1 MTGSSVTAAQDEQQ
15 HEAAAAGLDEESAR
29 LLATLAR
36 NIRLFRSQRGMTRKN
51 LAEQS
56 GVSLPHLARL
66 ESSQGNVSVVVLGK
80 VARAL
85 NQPLANLFSEN
96 ELLSGDLALI
106 VEFLRQ
112 QPAARLTDIRE
123 KLFSEFQPAASA
135 RGQRI
140 ALIGLRG
147 AGKAPSA
154 RPWRPASGGP
164 SSSSTSRSSARPA
177 SACRR
182 SSPSTARP
190 ATASSRSAASK
201 SWPSPSPKWCS
212 PPAAASSSSRKPTS
226 CCSAPSTPCGCAPT
240 RRCISAA

>member
-1 MTGSSVTAAQDEQQ
+1 MLPFPDKTGHSVTAAQDEQQ

-29 LLATLAR
+29 LLATLAS

-123 KLFSEFQPAASA
+123 TLFSEFQSAASA
-135 RGQRI
+135 RSQRI
-140 ALIGLRG
+140 RSRNLRH
-147 AGKAPSA
+147 
-154 RPWRPASGGP
+154 
-164 SSSSTSRSSARPA
+164 
-177 SACRR
+177 CDF
-182 SSPSTARP
+182 
-190 ATASSRSAASK
+190 
-201 SWPSPSPKWCS
+201 
-212 PPAAASSSSRKPTS
+212 
-226 CCSAPSTPCGCAPT
+226 
-240 RRCISAA
+240 